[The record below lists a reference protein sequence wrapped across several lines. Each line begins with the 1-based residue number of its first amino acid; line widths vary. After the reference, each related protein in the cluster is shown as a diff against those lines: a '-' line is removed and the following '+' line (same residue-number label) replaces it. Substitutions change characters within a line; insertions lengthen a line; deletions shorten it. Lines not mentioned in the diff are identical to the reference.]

1 MGGNTEAARLAG
13 LNIKRMKLAV
23 FAIGGF
29 AGGITAV
36 LLLSRVFN
44 GQVSTGAGIEFDA
57 LTAALLGGV
66 SFMGGEGTILGLM
79 TGVMIIGVLNNGMQ
93 LFGLPDYYQNLVK
106 GVVLLAAVG
115 FDTYQKSRKAKETV
129 EKVLL

>member
-1 MGGNTEAARLAG
+1 MGGNQEAAHLVG
-13 LNIKRMKLAV
+13 INIKRMRIVV
-23 FAIGGF
+23 FAICGF
-29 AGGITAV
+29 ASAIASA

-44 GQVSTGAGIEFDA
+44 GQVTTGAGIEFDA

-66 SFMGGEGTILGLM
+66 SIAGGEGTIMGLI

-106 GVVLLAAVG
+106 GALLLAAVG
-115 FDTYQKSRKAKETV
+115 YDEYRKSKRAKEAV
-129 EKVLL
+129 EKVSL